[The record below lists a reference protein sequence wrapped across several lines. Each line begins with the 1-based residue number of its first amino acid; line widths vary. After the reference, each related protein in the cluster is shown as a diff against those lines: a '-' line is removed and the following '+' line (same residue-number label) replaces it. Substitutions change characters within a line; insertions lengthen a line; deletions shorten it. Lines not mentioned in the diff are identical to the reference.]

1 MKTIGEFLFP
11 EIAEKY
17 GKTARRAVCAAAL
30 VLSVLLFC
38 AAATADPSEGRCLRF
53 GDASR
58 KPANRG
64 TAQPSVYMI
73 YRGFALFA
81 IIRRKFLPISLQ
93 NAIIMIL

>member
-38 AAATADPSEGRCLRF
+38 AAAAAAF
-53 GDASR
+53 G
-58 KPANRG
+58 
-64 TAQPSVYMI
+64 M
-73 YRGFALFA
+73 LFA
-81 IIRRKFLPISLQ
+81 AVR
-93 NAIIMIL
+93 ILSGGAAA

>member
-38 AAATADPSEGRCLRF
+38 TAVSAAFGMLFAAVHTLSFEAAAYGML
-53 GDASR
+53 
-58 KPANRG
+58 
-64 TAQPSVYMI
+64 
-73 YRGFALFA
+73 
-81 IIRRKFLPISLQ
+81 
-93 NAIIMIL
+93 